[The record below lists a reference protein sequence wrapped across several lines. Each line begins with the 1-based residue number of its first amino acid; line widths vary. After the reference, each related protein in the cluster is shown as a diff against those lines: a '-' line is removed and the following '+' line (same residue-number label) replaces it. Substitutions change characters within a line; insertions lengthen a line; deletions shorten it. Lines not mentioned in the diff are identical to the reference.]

1 MESLSDI
8 EALSLRC
15 RSEESKSYI
24 SEAINCYKV
33 GAFRAAIVNT
43 WIAVVFD
50 LIDKVRE
57 LSLSGDNAA
66 KQLEIK
72 YEAYIVQVEQ
82 GNEQG
87 KKGALEFERNI
98 LEHCKD
104 KLQFFDSQ
112 QFIDLLRLRE
122 DRHRCAHPSFQ
133 RLGVPY
139 KPSAEQARL
148 HIRNAIVNVLSL
160 PPVQGKA
167 ALAELKA
174 LVSSVYFPNEKVKAV
189 SQLKTSALSNASESL
204 VRGFVDQLV
213 FGFVND
219 QDSLFYKPQTIAA
232 LNAAADLYPA
242 IVEERLAKQI
252 NKVIREVPDS
262 LVPGVAC
269 LVARVE
275 YAWGIADQAS
285 RDKITEFLKN
295 GPADDVLEALV
306 PLYTFDELKPAIE
319 ERINT
324 LPFMELSKA
333 INEIGIGSLG
343 KKRALYFLS
352 QAESWGRAN
361 QVFSEVVFPLFEEL
375 DREDI
380 SKIIK
385 MPCESG
391 SDLLGA
397 HGFTLFVGKVRESV
411 LFEESEL
418 NRLLVESG
426 AEYLAPQDEE

>member
-1 MESLSDI
+1 MNNPAKSNHPADHYAGERTIDGLCVTVNGK
-8 EALSLRC
+8 ALPTFEC
-15 RSEESKSYI
+15 
-24 SEAINCYKV
+24 
-33 GAFRAAIVNT
+33 GAA
-43 WIAVVFD
+43 
-50 LIDKVRE
+50 
-57 LSLSGDNAA
+57 
-66 KQLEIK
+66 
-72 YEAYIVQVEQ
+72 
-82 GNEQG
+82 
-87 KKGALEFERNI
+87 
-98 LEHCKD
+98 
-104 KLQFFDSQ
+104 
-112 QFIDLLRLRE
+112 
-122 DRHRCAHPSFQ
+122 
-133 RLGVPY
+133 
-139 KPSAEQARL
+139 
-148 HIRNAIVNVLSL
+148 L
-160 PPVQGKA
+160 PPL
-167 ALAELKA
+167 ALLHAD
-174 LVSSVYFPNEKVKAV
+174 
-189 SQLKTSALSNASESL
+189 T
-204 VRGFVDQLV
+204 
-213 FGFVND
+213 
-219 QDSLFYKPQTIAA
+219 
-232 LNAAADLYPA
+232 AAADLYPA